1 MFSAAIVVSVCQL
14 LNAPSADPPAAAHNF
29 DLATITTAL
38 NDARAIALKQDKSQ
52 DFWTSTTLLNI
63 GKVEIRARD
72 FDGAVRSIRSSTYD
86 YGRNSGM
93 IDVAE
98 ALAGD
103 GQRDRAVQTLG
114 TIGGWRHEYLDDGVQ
129 MATVVHLIAKGD
141 LTAAGQAADQVKSSR
156 CRPEAM
162 RRVAIANAKA
172 RNIDQ
177 AKKLFERS
185 LESVAKPLYDSD
197 ALRAYCDVA
206 DAQLSLEWTA
216 DAKTTV
222 KRLVEDV
229 KLTDPWTRFC
239 ALMHSGELA
248 AKANDH
254 DGARRLFEKARA
266 AQKDVD
272 SLNTNNAL
280 EQLAMSLARSGFYE
294 EARETWAGGQV
305 QIAIVQAQLKAGDT
319 AAAMRTTESTKF
331 YRRDTDSARQA
342 IVDHLLAKKDLD
354 SALKMV
360 ETIEDPIEKAKASL
374 RVAIAHARSGDRK
387 TAAEIASRVKL
398 SHQRRFEED
407 RVDRF
412 DFRDPAT
419 WGVHYEEGFTM
430 MSWHFVTERAA
441 QISGLSMTLANLL
454 SQRPTQPYAK
464 SFSDIRSTEIVRAL
478 ARAHAAT
485 GDAQEALA
493 WARQI
498 GTDGKVDAKEIKSS
512 WEIAQRIDALVG
524 AAEGMLDRMGVPPSK
539 PR

>member
-1 MFSAAIVVSVCQL
+1 
-14 LNAPSADPPAAAHNF
+14 
-29 DLATITTAL
+29 
-38 NDARAIALKQDKSQ
+38 
-52 DFWTSTTLLNI
+52 
-63 GKVEIRARD
+63 
-72 FDGAVRSIRSSTYD
+72 
-86 YGRNSGM
+86 
-93 IDVAE
+93 
-98 ALAGD
+98 
-103 GQRDRAVQTLG
+103 
-114 TIGGWRHEYLDDGVQ
+114 
-129 MATVVHLIAKGD
+129 
-141 LTAAGQAADQVKSSR
+141 
-156 CRPEAM
+156 
-162 RRVAIANAKA
+162 
-172 RNIDQ
+172 
-177 AKKLFERS
+177 
-185 LESVAKPLYDSD
+185 
-197 ALRAYCDVA
+197 
-206 DAQLSLEWTA
+206 
-216 DAKTTV
+216 
-222 KRLVEDV
+222 
-229 KLTDPWTRFC
+229 
-239 ALMHSGELA
+239 
-248 AKANDH
+248 
-254 DGARRLFEKARA
+254 
-266 AQKDVD
+266 
-272 SLNTNNAL
+272 
-280 EQLAMSLARSGFYE
+280 
-294 EARETWAGGQV
+294 
-305 QIAIVQAQLKAGDT
+305 
-319 AAAMRTTESTKF
+319 
-331 YRRDTDSARQA
+331 
-342 IVDHLLAKKDLD
+342 LLAKKDLD